1 MSGVLT
7 SPVGRSTVMEYWH
20 MFAESIRK
28 GIGGALAASGLS
40 GLAFAAGFQ
49 SEDPRPALDSSPR
62 AVAVSSLNEESPVRL
77 VQEKSLAVTGATTP
91 DATGC
96 SFSAG
101 ARSIALH
108 IKIANAV
115 NSKKPVS
122 FEEIKNLFEALESE
136 QGNTITKRFYETYA
150 LTFSERE
157 VRALIIA
164 HLTSKGLHQD
174 LLQQLKNG
182 SAVESSSS
190 FRAVNSVPVS
200 MNGVSFQANSQALKI
215 HQSISADIQSG
226 KAVPQASLK
235 ALFVALSTESLSGI
249 PEQFFADYGKKF
261 NSPAAVRVMLESL
274 IPVVDGKLSLPRG
287 DQSARRVAALR
298 TLANSFPDGTP
309 VADRRDIFESRRS
322 DPDLNIRA
330 LGLMLCVNA
339 NITPQNEYLP
349 SEIIRASQQL
359 GYMNR
364 LRGDEFRLGIMLRDS
379 IKKKWGDFVVDEK
392 TLHQIKMPLLRR
404 AQTIER
410 RNPGITEAIL
420 SVSEDAYVDF
430 LAEHALHIKG
440 ARDALAD
447 TALFSGSEE
456 LFAVLHSAPEFHYG
470 PARDIAKAFRL
481 TFDPNKHVIKG
492 ERNHSSQLGEQGYF
506 NLINQLSR
514 RSQEGQQSTAASVE
528 KRALI
533 WLNMHGNSDGVFFTR
548 GGAEEATGGASTNSP
563 LLSSEFISW
572 DEEATHLL
580 KAGGLSDSWLIVDTC
595 EGWNYSE
602 HVNERLIAEFLK
614 EMPIEQVVK
623 EKRIPG
629 RVIGS
634 QCHMLSV
641 GNMVMWYDE
650 DLPTDKQQQVKISY
664 SKLMFELMLYC
675 QAKTM
680 GVPIEEIKTIGA
692 TDKPFTCTF
701 RDVYEVDERLANE
714 KELGFRKWWED
725 QEGKLFD
732 YLKTNRIDASVKD
745 STLID
750 IDQVHEDIL
759 ENVRKKGHVIPKPD
773 SKIPAIRRNSDYVH
787 EISAIPIS
795 SEDARNA

>member
-1 MSGVLT
+1 VINFVQEGSL
-7 SPVGRSTVMEYWH
+7 
-20 MFAESIRK
+20 
-28 GIGGALAASGLS
+28 GLS
-40 GLAFAAGFQ
+40 GIT
-49 SEDPRPALDSSPR
+49 S
-62 AVAVSSLNEESPVRL
+62 
-77 VQEKSLAVTGATTP
+77 P

-96 SFSAG
+96 SFSPG

-115 NSKKPVS
+115 NSKTPIALQD
-122 FEEIKNLFEALESE
+122 IKQLLEALESE
-136 QGNTITKRFYETYA
+136 RGNTITRRFYETYA
-150 LTFSERE
+150 SAFSGEA
-157 VRALIIA
+157 VRDLVVA
-164 HLTSKGLHQD
+164 HLARKGLHPD
-174 LLQQLKNG
+174 LVQELRNG
-182 SAVESSSS
+182 AVVESSS

-200 MNGVSFQANSQALKI
+200 MSGVTFQANSQALKI
-215 HQSISADIQSG
+215 HQSISADIQKG
-226 KAVPQASLK
+226 KAVPQASIK
-235 ALFVALSTESLSGI
+235 ALFVALSTENLSGI
-249 PEQFFADYGKKF
+249 PEQFFADYAKKF
-261 NSPAAVRVMLESL
+261 SSAAAVKVMLEAL
-274 IPVVDGKLSLPRG
+274 VPVVGGKLSLPRG
-287 DQSARRVAALR
+287 EQSAKRVAALR
-298 TLANSFPDGTP
+298 TLGNSFPDATP
-309 VADRRDIFESRRS
+309 ITDRREIFESRRN

-339 NITPQNEYLP
+339 NISPKHEYLP
-349 SEIIRASQQL
+349 SEIVRASQQL

-364 LRGDEFRLGIMLRDS
+364 LRGDEFRLGIMLRES
-379 IKKKWGDFVVDEK
+379 IKKNYASFAVDEK

-410 RNPGITEAIL
+410 RNPEITEML
-420 SVSEDAYVDF
+420 TSVSEDVYVDF

-440 ARDALAD
+440 ARDTLAD
-447 TALFSGSEE
+447 TALFSGNEE
-456 LFAVLHSAPEFHYG
+456 LFAILHSADEFHYG

-481 TFDPNKHVIKG
+481 TFDPTKHVIKG
-492 ERNHSSQLGEQGYF
+492 EKNHSSQVGEQGYF
-506 NLINQLSR
+506 NLIHRLSR
-514 RSQEGQQSTAASVE
+514 RSQEEQRSPVPSAE

-548 GGAEEATGGASTNSP
+548 GGAEEATGGASATSP
-563 LLSSEFISW
+563 VLSSEFISW

-580 KAGGLSDSWLIVDTC
+580 KAPELSNSWLIVDTC

-602 HVNERLIAEFLK
+602 HVNERLVGDFLK
-614 EMPIEQVVK
+614 DMPIQQVVK

-650 DLPTDKQQQVKISY
+650 DLPADKQQQVKITY

-680 GVPIEEIKTIGA
+680 GVAIEEIKTIGA

-714 KELGFRKWWED
+714 KEAGFTKWWGS

-732 YLKTNRIDASVKD
+732 YLKTNRIDASVQD
-745 STLID
+745 SKLID
-750 IDQVHEDIL
+750 IDQVHEEIL
-759 ENVRKKGHVIPKPD
+759 EKVRQKGHAVPKPD
-773 SKIPAIRRNSDYVH
+773 SKIPPIRRNSDYVH
-787 EISAIPIS
+787 EISTIHIPSQDTYI
-795 SEDARNA
+795 A